1 MVLNSPLLRGGAGG
15 GVKPSTRLYEVLMK
29 ILHHQVNR
37 SAAGSAHEAAVGV
50 FSHAE
55 REAGVVVLVKRTQG
69 FVVLNRE
76 SESLC
81 DPLYWE
87 VAELLK
93 FEFIHKTHPQPLP
106 VREGSRMYVGGILL

>member
-1 MVLNSPLLRGGAGG
+1 MLIRQPTAGCFEIEMQ
-15 GVKPSTRLYEVLMK
+15 VS
-29 ILHHQVNR
+29 HHQVNR

-50 FSHAE
+50 LPHAE

-81 DPLYWE
+81 DPLYGE

-93 FEFIHKTHPQPLP
+93 FYSIHFFTFLP
-106 VREGSRMYVGGILL
+106 FYPFRYSSVLV

>member
-1 MVLNSPLLRGGAGG
+1 MLIRQPTAGCFEIEIQ
-15 GVKPSTRLYEVLMK
+15 VS
-29 ILHHQVNR
+29 HHQVNR

-50 FSHAE
+50 LPHAE
-55 REAGVVVLVKRTQG
+55 REAGVVVLVKGTQG

-81 DPLYWE
+81 DPLYGE

>member
-1 MVLNSPLLRGGAGG
+1 MLIRQPTAGCFEIETQ
-15 GVKPSTRLYEVLMK
+15 VS
-29 ILHHQVNR
+29 HHQVNR

-50 FSHAE
+50 LPHAE
-55 REAGVVVLVKRTQG
+55 RETGVVVLVERTQG

-93 FEFIHKTHPQPLP
+93 FEFIHNDCGSKFFILHYSLFTFKYFSVLLYSP
-106 VREGSRMYVGGILL
+106 VCAE